1 MNERN
6 ILIRFLDDCLNY
18 AKWCRTI
25 FQAERFFYQA
35 FGAVSLYVATAYANG
50 NTEEENAAYT
60 LWNDEY
66 RAKLEEVVYGKVS
79 E

>member
-18 AKWCRTI
+18 AKRCS
-25 FQAERFFYQA
+25 QPEKFFYQA
-35 FGAVSLYVATAYANG
+35 FGAVGLYTATAYANG
-50 NTEEENAAYT
+50 NAEEESAAAA
-60 LWNDEY
+60 LWNYEY
-66 RAKLEEVVYGKVS
+66 RAKFEEVVYGKVS